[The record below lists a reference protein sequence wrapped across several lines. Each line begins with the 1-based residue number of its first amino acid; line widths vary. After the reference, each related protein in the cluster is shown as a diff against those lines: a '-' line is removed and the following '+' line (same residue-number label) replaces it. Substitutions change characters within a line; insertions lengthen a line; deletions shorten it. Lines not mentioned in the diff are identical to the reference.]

1 MSRAERFEHI
11 KKLFLDQSEKTLREI
26 TKSEQYLLRNRRM
39 EPCASTWRDSD
50 DSEDYDP
57 TKEKSNAKRQ
67 VAADG
72 GTGRT
77 PKRESECVEEPAF
90 DKPEWISESSLNRT
104 FSDSLPELEED
115 LVLDEATEIDT
126 MDVDVDVVGEQSGQ
140 GKATVKESSKES
152 GLQVASK
159 LEGPANQTDSSEE
172 SAEQQPE
179 DDNTPISLDSKKY
192 DEEILDVRQGI
203 QGESN
208 KENEEKQDNL
218 LGPEASKENGK
229 PSLNEGKLES
239 VPEAPDNLQSKVG
252 EEPVSGNSSG
262 NDNRAL
268 DEKLEIGSRTQDDR
282 DKDGGEL
289 AKQDNPGLDYSKE
302 KEVESQDDGPSL
314 QTPGDAD
321 SEAVGR
327 QSRTEAPKSM
337 VTKDERVK
345 EKEGSDAETKP
356 AKTAQSSG
364 KPASDVPSVNMQ
376 EPQSTDG
383 TEIDSKN
390 TAAEPQAGTEP
401 DHGIP
406 KRLDMVDSQPG
417 ANSKAEDADVAQA
430 LGPRPQTKDAE
441 TIQSA
446 ETSEPC
452 SWCDDFAYGLV
463 GFEKHRPGP
472 MCPRCVEQRSC
483 IVKCTG
489 HRTEPLDGLRPE
501 SFDFKAAYDSL
512 NPGTGKREM
521 KNPWCSLCPT
531 PAFFQCA
538 TQPATSG
545 HLKSTEPG
553 SVMGCGLM
561 LCESCNILIQARND
575 LAWVVSFSRSE
586 DPVDG
591 SRADVDYLLPGSEF
605 CK

>member
-218 LGPEASKENGK
+218 LGPEASKEKGK

-239 VPEAPDNLQSKVG
+239 VPEAPDNLRVRSAKNQS
-252 EEPVSGNSSG
+252 PV
-262 NDNRAL
+262 
-268 DEKLEIGSRTQDDR
+268 
-282 DKDGGEL
+282 
-289 AKQDNPGLDYSKE
+289 
-302 KEVESQDDGPSL
+302 
-314 QTPGDAD
+314 TP
-321 SEAVGR
+321 
-327 QSRTEAPKSM
+327 
-337 VTKDERVK
+337 
-345 EKEGSDAETKP
+345 AET
-356 AKTAQSSG
+356 
-364 KPASDVPSVNMQ
+364 
-376 EPQSTDG
+376 
-383 TEIDSKN
+383 
-390 TAAEPQAGTEP
+390 
-401 DHGIP
+401 
-406 KRLDMVDSQPG
+406 
-417 ANSKAEDADVAQA
+417 
-430 LGPRPQTKDAE
+430 
-441 TIQSA
+441 TI
-446 ETSEPC
+446 E
-452 SWCDDFAYGLV
+452 
-463 GFEKHRPGP
+463 H
-472 MCPRCVEQRSC
+472 
-483 IVKCTG
+483 
-489 HRTEPLDGLRPE
+489 
-501 SFDFKAAYDSL
+501 
-512 NPGTGKREM
+512 
-521 KNPWCSLCPT
+521 
-531 PAFFQCA
+531 
-538 TQPATSG
+538 
-545 HLKSTEPG
+545 
-553 SVMGCGLM
+553 
-561 LCESCNILIQARND
+561 
-575 LAWVVSFSRSE
+575 
-586 DPVDG
+586 
-591 SRADVDYLLPGSEF
+591 
-605 CK
+605 